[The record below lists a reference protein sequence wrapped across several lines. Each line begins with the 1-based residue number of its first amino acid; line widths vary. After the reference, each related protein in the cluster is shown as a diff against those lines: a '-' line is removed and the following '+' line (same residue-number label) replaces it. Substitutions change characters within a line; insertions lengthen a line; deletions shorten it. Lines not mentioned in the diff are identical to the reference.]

1 MKTAFIFFLIGAIA
15 GGVTLYLYKDS
26 PSASAGAAEG
36 TGTPSIADKA
46 RASAVDARDSIAR
59 KLCEWELDTDSIKR
73 DLAKGGSLVRSKAK
87 VAGEKIADARIV
99 TVIKAKYV
107 LERDLSALDIN
118 IDCRDGEVTLNG
130 TVESTDLLGRAVVLA
145 LDTDGVHNVI
155 SKLTLTTP

>member
-1 MKTAFIFFLIGAIA
+1 MKTAFIFFLIGAVA
-15 GGVTLYLYKDS
+15 GGITLYLYKDS
-26 PSASAGAAEG
+26 PSSSAGAAAG
-36 TGTPSIADKA
+36 TATPSIADKA
-46 RASAVDARDSIAR
+46 RATAVDARDSIAR
-59 KLCEWELDTDSIKR
+59 KLSEWELDTDSIKR
-73 DLAKGGSLVRSKAK
+73 DLAKGGSIVRSKAK

-130 TVESTDLLGRAVVLA
+130 TVGSTDLLGRAVVLA

-155 SKLTLTTP
+155 SKLTLTPP